1 MEKNMCV
8 NVSILLKA
16 VASSNIAKVKKL
28 LVSGF
33 PTNVLCGPM
42 YITPLQIAAANNDP
56 NISLSLVKLL
66 LEYGA
71 KPDVLDRIG
80 RSPLYHAT
88 ICGHTNVVQELIKYA
103 ANPNIRLLLGNK
115 VSIDHADETDTKCLY
130 INTDYKVNF
139 STIYYYYYVSLWSC
153 ESFFRNV
160 NNLIDLWQD
169 TLA

>member
-139 STIYYYYYVSLWSC
+139 STIYYYYYVSL
-153 ESFFRNV
+153 
-160 NNLIDLWQD
+160 
-169 TLA
+169 